1 MSSRTHVTRFTVE
14 FGDCDPAGIVFY
26 PNYFRWM
33 DAASLHYFRAAGV
46 PNWHEREA
54 ADGVLGM
61 PLVDAQARFIVPSTY
76 GDDIEV
82 ETTIAEWRRKSVVL
96 QHLIRRGDLLL
107 VEGREIRVFARRH
120 PHDPT
125 RIQAVP
131 PPEDVRALCDAAD
144 APSI

>member
-1 MSSRTHVTRFTVE
+1 MSRTHVTRFTVE

-61 PLVDAQARFIVPSTY
+61 PLVDAQARFVAPSTY
-76 GDDIEV
+76 GDAIEV
-82 ETTIAEWRRKSVVL
+82 ETTVVEWRRTSIVL
-96 QHLIRRGDLLL
+96 QHLIRRGDVLL
-107 VEGREIRVFARRH
+107 VEGREVRVFARRH
-120 PHDPT
+120 PEDPK

-131 PPEDVRALCDAAD
+131 PPDDVRALFDATGPHD
-144 APSI
+144 P